1 MEPFIYIAA
10 CSTTPAGGS
19 LDARKLMGKLYRQ
32 TTGEQMPPLLREDR
46 GKPYFS
52 GGSLHCSITHTRS
65 MAFCALATMPVGLD
79 AEERNRRVR
88 PGIPEKA
95 LSVQELAQWQA
106 SADPAQTFLRLWT
119 LKEATVKFTGDGLR
133 GYPRHLSFQI
143 RDGQPVLP
151 GSGFSYRLWQYAGHW
166 VALCAGQPLP
176 EQCRFVT
183 I

>member
-32 TTGEQMPPLLREDR
+32 TTGEEMPPLLRHDR

-52 GGSLHCSITHTRS
+52 GGSLHCSISHTRS
-65 MAFCALATMPVGLD
+65 MAFCALATVPVGLD
-79 AEERNRRVR
+79 AEEQNRRVR

-95 LSVQELAQWQA
+95 LSAQELAQWRA
-106 SADPAQTFLRLWT
+106 SADPAQTFLQLWT
-119 LKEATVKFTGDGLR
+119 LKEATVKLTGDGLR
-133 GYPRHLSFQI
+133 GYPRHLSFQFL
-143 RDGQPVLP
+143 DGQPALL
-151 GSGFSYRLWQYAGHW
+151 GSGFTYRLWQYAGHW
-166 VALCAGQPLP
+166 VALCAKPPLP
-176 EQCRFVT
+176 ERCRIVS